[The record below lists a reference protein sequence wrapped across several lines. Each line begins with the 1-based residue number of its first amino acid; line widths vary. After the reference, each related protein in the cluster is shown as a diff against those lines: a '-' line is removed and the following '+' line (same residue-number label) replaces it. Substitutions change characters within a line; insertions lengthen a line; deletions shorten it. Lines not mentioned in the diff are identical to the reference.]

1 MNGFVCIRSF
11 ASQPDAESAQDRL
24 EAEDIHAVVIAEQP
38 ADFSPGSPTT
48 ANPVRLCVIPDDADR
63 ARSALDS
70 AAPD

>member
-24 EAEDIHAVVIAEQP
+24 EAEDIHAVVITEEP
-38 ADFSPGSPTT
+38 ADFCLQSPAAAS
-48 ANPVRLCVIPDDADR
+48 PVRLCVIPDDADR
-63 ARSALDS
+63 ARSALDL